1 MDVRELVWAVRGAP
15 LVLRI
20 QEFLGWLGDQ
30 RRLSRI
36 PLPAPQGH
44 RRYTYVSLGSWVRVR
59 DESRRRSVPSLG
71 EEAALLDLL
80 VTARMLE
87 VVVDQRER
95 IPGEVVREHAW
106 VLPGPA
112 YPLLPDDAARVWRAG
127 VELLPLLWEHSVS
140 HAPAGCPLPAQWLDR
155 LDAAEGGMLPRRILC
170 GERRQ
175 GDAAAATRLLES
187 LSLVRFRYD
196 LDLGEC
202 CVLTPLG
209 RHAATLLRRVGVV
222 AESQDAL
229 PEVASS

>member
-87 VVVDQRER
+87 VVVAWLVDQLAD
-95 IPGEVVREHAW
+95 GT
-106 VLPGPA
+106 
-112 YPLLPDDAARVWRAG
+112 Y
-127 VELLPLLWEHSVS
+127 SY
-140 HAPAGCPLPAQWLDR
+140 DR
-155 LDAAEGGMLPRRILC
+155 KTGSWQEKK
-170 GERRQ
+170 
-175 GDAAAATRLLES
+175 
-187 LSLVRFRYD
+187 
-196 LDLGEC
+196 
-202 CVLTPLG
+202 
-209 RHAATLLRRVGVV
+209 
-222 AESQDAL
+222 
-229 PEVASS
+229 